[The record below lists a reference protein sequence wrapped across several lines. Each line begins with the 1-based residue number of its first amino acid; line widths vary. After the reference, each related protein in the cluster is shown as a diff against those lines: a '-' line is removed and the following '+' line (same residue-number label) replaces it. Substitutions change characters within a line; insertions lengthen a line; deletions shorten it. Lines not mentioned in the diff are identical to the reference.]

1 MKIRLTDSNGSLF
14 AEVCTWSDANVAAK
28 SVFKRQKW
36 SDLYYFIEFDDNQ
49 EAYGSIDLEPC
60 EFHRPHQNELFT
72 WHLKTFWGNCAKVKQ
87 PSPLIS
93 KDDIK
98 YFQFLLTKLAA

>member
-1 MKIRLTDSNGSLF
+1 MKIRLTDSNGNLF
-14 AEVCTWSDANVAAK
+14 AEVSTWEAANIAAK

-49 EAYGSIDLEPC
+49 ESYGSIDLEPS
-60 EFHRPHQNELFT
+60 EFHRPHQSELFT
-72 WHLKTFWGNCAKVKQ
+72 WHLKTFWSNCAKVKQ
-87 PSPLIS
+87 PSTLIS
-93 KDDIK
+93 SEDIK